1 VDARLAARDDGEA
14 PPTYQRL
21 QAAYQQTLRYAD
33 DVRRL
38 HRGLQRA
45 VAQSL
50 HGLANALEAKDPYT
64 CGHSERV
71 SQKSHA
77 LAAALGVRPEVAD
90 VVGQAG
96 LLHDLGKIGVPE
108 AVLRKRS
115 HLDPAEWAQMR
126 RHPLIG
132 AQIIAPFEFL
142 ADAAVLVRHHH
153 ERCDGSGYPDGLA
166 AAQIPFG
173 ARIIAVADVY
183 DALTSARPYR
193 AALAPGAALEYLAA
207 EAGATLDAEVVRAFV
222 TLVTTGHP

>member
-1 VDARLAARDDGEA
+1 VDARVAARGDGDA
-14 PPTYQRL
+14 ALAYQRL

-50 HGLANALEAKDPYT
+50 RGLANALEAKDPYT

-71 SQKSHA
+71 ALRSRE
-77 LAAALGVRPEVAD
+77 LAAALALGPDVMEVVA
-90 VVGQAG
+90 QAG

-108 AVLRKRS
+108 PVLRKQGR
-115 HLDPAEWAQMR
+115 LDPDEWTLMR
-126 RHPLIG
+126 RHPTIG

-142 ADAAVLVRHHH
+142 AEAAVYVRHHH
-153 ERCDGSGYPDGLA
+153 ERWDGTGYPDGLSA
-166 AAQIPFG
+166 TAIPLG

-183 DALTSARPYR
+183 DALTSDRPYR
-193 AALAPGAALEYLAA
+193 QALAPDAALHYLAA
-207 EAGATLDAEVVRAFV
+207 EAGATLDADIVEAFLGL
-222 TLVTTGHP
+222 TEAGAH